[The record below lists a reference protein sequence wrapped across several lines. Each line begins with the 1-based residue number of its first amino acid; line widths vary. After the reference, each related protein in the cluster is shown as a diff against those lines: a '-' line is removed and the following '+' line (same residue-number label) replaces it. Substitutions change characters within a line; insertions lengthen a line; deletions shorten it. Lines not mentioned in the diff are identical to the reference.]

1 MAFIDFIILLLA
13 IWAVYRGWRA
23 GFLKE
28 IISMIGFFVGLF
40 LAAALYSNFGE
51 YLAPKIGASP
61 GVSDVIAFI
70 LIWVVVPI
78 LLGMVANILTKAL
91 KGMKLGLPNS
101 ILGAALSTMKYL
113 VLMSCIFK
121 CNERNRNH
129 RAKRPKTRCFT
140 TPSRTPWARCS
151 NTQTITGTTT
161 QTAAR
166 ITTTLHYSRRRQDKR
181 TACPA
186 RTAKQG

>member
-101 ILGAALSTMKYL
+101 ILGAALSTMK
-113 VLMSCIFK
+113 
-121 CNERNRNH
+121 
-129 RAKRPKTRCFT
+129 
-140 TPSRTPWARCS
+140 
-151 NTQTITGTTT
+151 
-161 QTAAR
+161 
-166 ITTTLHYSRRRQDKR
+166 
-181 TACPA
+181 
-186 RTAKQG
+186 

>member
-113 VLMSCIFK
+113 VLMSCIFNVMSAIGITGPEK
-121 CNERNRNH
+121 TKDSVLYNPVKDALGKMFEYINDNRNNN
-129 RAKRPKTRCFT
+129 AD
-140 TPSRTPWARCS
+140 SRL
-151 NTQTITGTTT
+151 I
-161 QTAAR
+161 
-166 ITTTLHYSRRRQDKR
+166 RR
-181 TACPA
+181 
-186 RTAKQG
+186 G

>member
-78 LLGMVANILTKAL
+78 LLGMVANILTKTL

-113 VLMSCIFK
+113 VLMSCIFNVMSAIGITGPEK
-121 CNERNRNH
+121 TKDSVLYNPVKDALGKMFEYINDNRNNN
-129 RAKRPKTRCFT
+129 ADSSPDNDDTALFT
-140 TPSRTPWARCS
+140 PQA
-151 NTQTITGTTT
+151 G
-161 QTAAR
+161 
-166 ITTTLHYSRRRQDKR
+166 
-181 TACPA
+181 
-186 RTAKQG
+186 

>member
-61 GVSDVIAFI
+61 GVSDVIA
-70 LIWVVVPI
+70 VPI

-113 VLMSCIFK
+113 VLMSCIF
-121 CNERNRNH
+121 NVMS
-129 RAKRPKTRCFT
+129 AIG
-140 TPSRTPWARCS
+140 
-151 NTQTITGTTT
+151 ITGPEKTKDSVLYNPVKDALGKMFEYINDNKNNNADSSPDNDD
-161 QTAAR
+161 TALFTPQA
-166 ITTTLHYSRRRQDKR
+166 
-181 TACPA
+181 
-186 RTAKQG
+186 G

>member
-113 VLMSCIFK
+113 VLMSCIF
-121 CNERNRNH
+121 NVMS
-129 RAKRPKTRCFT
+129 AIGITGPKRPKTRCFT

-151 NTQTITGTTT
+151 NT
-161 QTAAR
+161 
-166 ITTTLHYSRRRQDKR
+166 
-181 TACPA
+181 
-186 RTAKQG
+186 

>member
-113 VLMSCIFK
+113 VLMSCIF
-121 CNERNRNH
+121 NEMS
-129 RAKRPKTRCFT
+129 AIG
-140 TPSRTPWARCS
+140 
-151 NTQTITGTTT
+151 ITGPEKD
-161 QTAAR
+161 QRLGA
-166 ITTTLHYSRRRQDKR
+166 LQPRQGRLGQDVQIHKR
-181 TACPA
+181 
-186 RTAKQG
+186 

>member
-113 VLMSCIFK
+113 VLMSCIFNVMSAIGITGPEK
-121 CNERNRNH
+121 TKDSVLYNPVKDC
-129 RAKRPKTRCFT
+129 KTR
-140 TPSRTPWARCS
+140 
-151 NTQTITGTTT
+151 IK
-161 QTAAR
+161 
-166 ITTTLHYSRRRQDKR
+166 LH
-181 TACPA
+181 
-186 RTAKQG
+186 

>member
-113 VLMSCIFK
+113 VLMSCIF
-121 CNERNRNH
+121 NVMS
-129 RAKRPKTRCFT
+129 AIG
-140 TPSRTPWARCS
+140 
-151 NTQTITGTTT
+151 ITGPEKTKDSVLYNPVKD
-161 QTAAR
+161 ALGKMFEY
-166 ITTTLHYSRRRQDKR
+166 IT
-181 TACPA
+181 
-186 RTAKQG
+186 